1 MTITIRLT
9 ALKTV
14 RLEMGGGGGPS
25 PGGALRPLPLSRSG
39 GGSLSGRSRRFAS
52 SKPHGVPLYSA
63 GRSLP
68 RHQAQLFLGK
78 KRMPYPHGP
87 LRRLFS
93 LKFHSCSPLQ
103 A

>member
-14 RLEMGGGGGPS
+14 RLEMGGGGPS
-25 PGGALRPLPLSRSG
+25 PGGPCAHYRFRGL